1 MLQDGGFNQCSINNN
16 DCKTVIKITSML
28 RSKHSCT
35 LIQEKILII
44 TIFISES
51 VNQLIKWRLK
61 FDSVKM

>member
-16 DCKTVIKITSML
+16 DCKTVIKISML
-28 RSKHSCT
+28 RNKHSCM
-35 LIQEKILII
+35 LIQEKFLII